1 MRYDIDRLEAFYA
14 SPLGKMALEM
24 ISGRLAALW
33 PDATGLDVLGF
44 GHAAG
49 LLDNLRPGARRVI
62 SANPEEQGA
71 IRWPDSGPSQA
82 VLTEEDRLPFI
93 DALFDRVVIFHG
105 LEEAESPQ
113 RLLREI
119 WRVCA
124 PEARVLIVA
133 ANRSGLWARSEGT
146 PFGHG
151 RPFTRSQLYR
161 LLESA
166 MFQPTA
172 SARALYSPP
181 VNWRLFTSAGEAWE
195 RIGRLAWGGFG
206 GVVMIE
212 AVKRIHIEPTARR
225 ARVRWRSAPAPA
237 ASPIPASRETAA
249 KECKTTVESV

>member
-14 SPLGKMALEM
+14 SPLGRMALEM
-24 ISGRLAALW
+24 ISGRLSALW
-33 PDATGLDVLGF
+33 PDAHGLDVLGF
-44 GHAAG
+44 GHAPG
-49 LLDNLRPGARRVI
+49 LLDHLREGARRVV
-62 SANPEEQGA
+62 SASPEQQGA
-71 IRWPDSGPSQA
+71 MRWPDKGRSLA
-82 VLTEEDRLPFI
+82 VLTEEERLPFI

-124 PEARVLIVA
+124 PEARVLVVA
-133 ANRSGLWARSEGT
+133 SNRGGLWARSEST

-151 RPFTRSQLYR
+151 RPFSRGQLYR

-195 RIGRLAWGGFG
+195 RIGRLGWGNFG
-206 GVVMIE
+206 GVLMIE
-212 AVKRIHIEPTARR
+212 AVKRIHIEPTARP
-225 ARVRWRSAPAPA
+225 ARVRWRSAPLPA
-237 ASPIPASRETAA
+237 AQGVPATRQAPD
-249 KECKTTVESV
+249 KNNPRGVEDV

>member
-1 MRYDIDRLEAFYA
+1 MRYDIDRLEAFYG
-14 SPLGKMALEM
+14 SPLGRMALDM

-33 PDATGLDVLGF
+33 PHAHGLDVLGF

-49 LLDNLRPGARRVI
+49 LLDNLRDGARRVI
-62 SANPEEQGA
+62 SASPEEQGA
-71 IRWPDSGPSQA
+71 MRWPDKGRSLA

-93 DALFDRVVIFHG
+93 DALFDRVIVFHG

-113 RLLREI
+113 RLLREV

-124 PEARVLIVA
+124 PEARILIVA
-133 ANRSGLWARSEGT
+133 ANRGGLWARSEST

-151 RPFTRSQLYR
+151 RPFSRSQLYR

-195 RIGRLAWGGFG
+195 RIGRLAWGNFG
-206 GVVMIE
+206 GVLMIE
-212 AVKRIHIEPTARR
+212 AVKRIHIESAVRP
-225 ARVRWRSAPAPA
+225 ARVRWRSAPLPSPAPLGVTR
-237 ASPIPASRETAA
+237 SPRKIDKR
-249 KECKTTVESV
+249 C